1 MLTKC
6 HSAKAWLI
14 SSQSSSVFGR
24 ISSSLQFGSSS
35 SWKKRERMKVTR
47 ELTRNVMVGT
57 ALISG
62 CAFVDNHGRLTFHE
76 LRLEV
81 TAGGLLNRS
90 LKKKSIWIN
99 SQNPFRSRS
108 SFVSSGGGR
117 FMSVWASAS
126 RLCKFSFWAYSM
138 AYVYIRQLS
147 SSSRHSA
154 AQRD

>member
-35 SWKKRERMKVTR
+35 AWKKLERMKVIR
-47 ELTRNVMVGT
+47 ELTRNVMVGI
-57 ALISG
+57 ALMSG
-62 CAFVDNHGRLTFHE
+62 CALVDNHGKLTLHK
-76 LRLEV
+76 LKLEV
-81 TAGGLLNRS
+81 IDGGLLNRS

-117 FMSVWASAS
+117 FMSVWTSAS
-126 RLCKFSFWAYSM
+126 RLCKFSFWAYSV
-138 AYVYIRQLS
+138 A
-147 SSSRHSA
+147 
-154 AQRD
+154 